1 MESPKFAT
9 FSDAG
14 HLHSLRQ
21 IRSFED
27 TTLVCAD
34 GRIQVHKIILSA
46 CSNWFKELLME
57 HQHDHSLIYFTG
69 LTVADLGL
77 IVKFMYEGEINIARD
92 SINRLLSVADEL
104 GMRGLSRIQR
114 KDNEEFEPCSSR
126 TGIAHRVILT
136 HRVNKQTVQ
145 NQLLNSRTHEP
156 GKLVDP
162 NYPHEVEGAS
172 SRSSF
177 SSDTETETEEL
188 HMSRSSRCRH
198 RYRSNIHEAIS
209 RIIPGNRKRIAKM
222 EMSLSMTMSHL
233 AGVFAQ
239 CSPKETQTRALF
251 KRIKE
256 KIFKDS
262 KIGTKF
268 KKKTDWNKAYELEL
282 TNYTNCQE
290 RWMDALKE
298 CLSFDDRIQTI
309 LSDRQAMIG
318 LARRIEVKDQTV
330 QTMDATTGLSL
341 KDDKIAAKKRF
352 CDDIK
357 NIQDTL
363 FALSN
368 QDSFHFFTGGL
379 SALLKLQTERKAS
392 LVEEL
397 AENTIKAQS
406 FAQSSLYGDKEH
418 TSA

>member
-1 MESPKFAT
+1 M
-9 FSDAG
+9 
-14 HLHSLRQ
+14 
-21 IRSFED
+21 
-27 TTLVCAD
+27 
-34 GRIQVHKIILSA
+34 
-46 CSNWFKELLME
+46 
-57 HQHDHSLIYFTG
+57 
-69 LTVADLGL
+69 
-77 IVKFMYEGEINIARD
+77 
-92 SINRLLSVADEL
+92 
-104 GMRGLSRIQR
+104 
-114 KDNEEFEPCSSR
+114 SS
-126 TGIAHRVILT
+126 
-136 HRVNKQTVQ
+136 
-145 NQLLNSRTHEP
+145 
-156 GKLVDP
+156 
-162 NYPHEVEGAS
+162 
-172 SRSSF
+172 
-177 SSDTETETEEL
+177 
-188 HMSRSSRCRH
+188 SSRCRH

-209 RIIPGNRKRIAKM
+209 KIIPGNRKRIAKM

-251 KRIKE
+251 KRIKK

-262 KIGTKF
+262 KIGTRF
-268 KKKTDWNKAYELEL
+268 RKKTDWNKAYELEL
-282 TNYTNCQE
+282 NNYTNCQE

-309 LSDRQAMIG
+309 LSDRQAMTG
-318 LARRIEVKDQTV
+318 LARRIDQTV
-330 QTMDATTGLSL
+330 QTMNATTGLSI
-341 KDDKIAAKKRF
+341 KDNRIAAKKGF

-363 FALSN
+363 FALNN

-406 FAQSSLYGDKEH
+406 SAQSSLYGDKEH